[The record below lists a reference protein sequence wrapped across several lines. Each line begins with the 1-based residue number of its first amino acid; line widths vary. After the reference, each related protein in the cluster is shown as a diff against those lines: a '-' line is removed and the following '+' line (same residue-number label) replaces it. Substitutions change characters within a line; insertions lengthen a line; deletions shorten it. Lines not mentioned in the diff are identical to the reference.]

1 MPLLQVVAAAPV
13 VDIDGTFFIMGG
25 MYLAL
30 VFILNP
36 LLFKP
41 WLMAQARRKEAI
53 EGSVVK
59 AKALR
64 GDADAMAGEYDQR
77 LADARDRA
85 ATLRSKAR
93 REEEAVQ
100 AKKLADARA
109 TASDELSRTR
119 ERLATEADQARQ
131 ALGARVDELAD
142 QISQKILGRAS

>member
-1 MPLLQVVAAAPV
+1 MPLLPVAAAPV

-30 VFILNP
+30 VFILHP

-53 EGSVVK
+53 EGSLTK

-64 GDADAMAGEYDQR
+64 ADADTMAGEYDQR

-93 REEEAVQ
+93 RDEEAAQ
-100 AKKLADARA
+100 AKKLAEARA
-109 TASDELSRTR
+109 KADDELV
-119 ERLATEADQARQ
+119 QARRRIAEEAEQ
-131 ALGARVDELAD
+131 ARSALGGRVDELAD